1 MNDVRSSDS
10 DHRRPSRRLAALAV
24 VVVGVLT
31 VGLVVV
37 LTTSG
42 DTGPSPLEVDAQG
55 NPLPALVPGTLTRV
69 NPSPPVRSASL
80 PVEVTPT
87 GLLGDDEIVTVSAA
101 GFVPGEPVGVV
112 QCVNESDSPNPS
124 SSQRACNV
132 AGVAVV
138 NADADGVARS
148 PYKVERFLTTP
159 ATGTIDCGAAQRRC
173 LLGIGAIDDNQRSGL
188 APITFAASQ
197 PDPGEPKVPTLV
209 LAPVSGTTNATVQ
222 LSGARYPPNSVVGLQ
237 VCTTGTDPCWAAGLT
252 GLARATS
259 DPASGG
265 GVRADGDGRISV
277 DIPAWRFLPGPQ
289 AGTYIDCAISRCVLV
304 ADPVRGSS
312 PPPATL
318 RFSREGQP
326 PVLPVIE
333 LYPATG
339 VTFGQTA
346 LLRGAGFPPD
356 ALVDFSI
363 SDPDP
368 PRPDV
373 RIGADVAFPRVNDD
387 GTFALEFTIPDLSG
401 LACSRGGPACLIS
414 VATYGPKDSFRPA
427 PPFPPLP
434 IPLSFADP

>member
-10 DHRRPSRRLAALAV
+10 DHRRPSRRLAALAA
-24 VVVGVLT
+24 VVGVLT

-42 DTGPSPLEVDAQG
+42 DTGPSPLEVDARG

-69 NPSPPVRSASL
+69 DPSRHARSASL

-87 GLLGDDEIVTVSAA
+87 GLLGDAEIVTVSAA

-112 QCVNESDSPNPS
+112 QCVNESESPNPS

-132 AGVAVV
+132 ARVAVV
-138 NADADGVARS
+138 EADADGVARS
-148 PYKVERFLTTP
+148 PYEVERFLTTP
-159 ATGTIDCGAAQRRC
+159 ATGTIDCGAAKGRC
-173 LLGIGAIDDNQRSGL
+173 LLGIGAINDNQRSGL
-188 APITFAASQ
+188 APTTFAGR
-197 PDPGEPKVPTLV
+197 GELKVPTLV
-209 LAPVSGTTNATVQ
+209 LDPVRGTTNATVQ
-222 LSGARYPPNSVVGLQ
+222 VSGAHYPPNSVVGLQ

-252 GLARATS
+252 GLAHATS
-259 DPASGG
+259 GTASGG
-265 GVRADGDGRISV
+265 GVRADDDGRISV

-304 ADPVRGSS
+304 ADPIPGSSS

-318 RFSREGQP
+318 LFSREGQP

-339 VTFGQTA
+339 VILGQTA

-363 SDPDP
+363 SDAVTF
-368 PRPDV
+368 RNV
-373 RIGADVAFPRVNDD
+373 GIGVDDGLTRVNAG
-387 GTFALEFTIPDLSG
+387 GTFALEFAIPDLVG
-401 LACSRGGPACLIS
+401 LTCSEGGPACRIS
-414 VATYGPKDSFRPA
+414 VSTYGPKDSFRPA

-434 IPLSFADP
+434 IPLIFSDL